1 MLLFAGVFPWGSSL
15 NGICI
20 LLQKCWIVT
29 LLSVFQFSVI
39 LHKMKQPPPK
49 TKMKFRWMQ
58 QLIIDNFIYLSTLNK
73 RNGCLDKQLS
83 LIFNY
88 LHDDRL

>member
-39 LHKMKQPPPK
+39 WHKMKQPPPK

-58 QLIIDNFIYLSTLNK
+58 QLIIDNFIQRYYVMFGQTAVTYF
-73 RNGCLDKQLS
+73 QL
-83 LIFNY
+83 FA
-88 LHDDRL
+88 